1 LCSVAPSRHNERTV
15 ADFDTNE
22 LLLANGV
29 ITRDVLDRAAKLP
42 SDMWSSRVGRLV
54 SAGADGARML
64 EALSRL
70 TGIPLA
76 TKELLEWATP
86 TLMLPSTARQ
96 LRDILACPV
105 KRDEKGCLHVVIA
118 DPEAARLVDKLLID
132 YKVYL
137 APDDGVKTLLDALY
151 AMGPTGST
159 AVPQSQGG
167 DAIEIDLE
175 ASRQN
180 VRSPPPDAIEIDM
193 EASQRMTAAPGAQ
206 PKPVAMTISAAVA
219 ADPFAAR
226 PSGKMKRP
234 QDDEPTQRIQ
244 RSPATKKP
252 APASAD
258 TTQDMQF
265 PLEPV
270 AQPPMS
276 IVDEQT
282 MVDSPS
288 PSSTLRAATRR
299 AFWNGVAA
307 GAGVMAVIA
316 SIVVV
321 ALMTSR

>member
-1 LCSVAPSRHNERTV
+1 M

-22 LLLANGV
+22 LLLSNGV
-29 ITRDVLDRAAKLP
+29 ITREMLDRAAKIP
-42 SDMWSSRVGRLV
+42 ADVWSSRVGRLV
-54 SAGADGARML
+54 SVGADGPRIL

-76 TKELLEWATP
+76 NKELLEWATP

-118 DPEAARLVDKLLID
+118 DPEAARSVDKLLID

-137 APDDGVKTLLDALY
+137 ASDDGVKSLLDALY

-159 AVPQSQGG
+159 AIPSSQGG
-167 DAIEIDLE
+167 DAIEIDIE

-180 VRSPPPDAIEIDM
+180 VRSPPVESIDIDM
-193 EASQRMTAAPGAQ
+193 EPSQRFAPAAGQ
-206 PKPVAMTISAAVA
+206 PKPVPVTISAAVA

-234 QDDEPTQRIQ
+234 MDDEPTQRIQ
-244 RSPATKKP
+244 RSPAAKK
-252 APASAD
+252 AAD
-258 TTQDMQF
+258 ITQDMQV
-265 PLEPV
+265 PQQA
-270 AQPPMS
+270 AQQAAGQRAPQPTLAV
-276 IVDEQT
+276 VDEQT
-282 MVDSPS
+282 ISDAPS
-288 PSSTLRAATRR
+288 PSSMWKAAQRR

-307 GAGVMAVIA
+307 GAGVTAVIA

-321 ALMTSR
+321 ILMTSR

>member
-1 LCSVAPSRHNERTV
+1 M

-54 SAGADGARML
+54 SAGADGPRIL

-118 DPEAARLVDKLLID
+118 DPEAARSVDKLLID

-137 APDDGVKTLLDALY
+137 APDDGVKSLLDALY

-159 AVPQSQGG
+159 AIPASQGG

-180 VRSPPPDAIEIDM
+180 VRSPPPESIDIDM
-193 EASQRMTAAPGAQ
+193 EASQRFTPAQGAQ
-206 PKPVAMTISAAVA
+206 AKAVAAAISAEIA

-244 RSPATKKP
+244 RSPAPKK
-252 APASAD
+252 SAD
-258 TTQDMQF
+258 ITQDMQV
-265 PLEPV
+265 PQQV
-270 AQPPMS
+270 AQPAMAVVDDQT
-276 IVDEQT
+276 IVDA
-282 MVDSPS
+282 PS
-288 PSSTLRAATRR
+288 PSSTLKLATRR
-299 AFWNGVAA
+299 AFWNGFAA
-307 GAGVMAVIA
+307 GAGVAAVIA

-321 ALMTSR
+321 ILMTSR